1 MDFSETLLKDLTEA
15 PGVPGQEDEVA
26 RVMERYLK
34 PIAEISFDRLGSLIA
49 KKKGGKESPKVM
61 IAGHMDEVGFMVKE
75 VTKDGYVRF
84 LPLGGWWGHVALSQR
99 MKIYTKKGP
108 VLGVTGA
115 KPPHILPEEE
125 RKKVLDIKD
134 MFIDVGVVKGG
145 DGFKKLGITP
155 GDPIVPD
162 STFTVLSN
170 TRMYLAKAL
179 DNRFGCAGVV
189 EVLQRFTRMPHP
201 NTLYGVGSVQEEV
214 GCRGAGTAA
223 NTIQPDV
230 ALILDVGIAQ
240 DTPGMEPDKSEKMGG
255 GVTILAYDGGMIP
268 SKKLLD
274 LTVQTCEKEKIKYH
288 LAALERGTTDGAK
301 VHVSASGVPTI
312 ALGAPT
318 RYIHTHQAMLLR
330 DDYDAVIKLMV
341 ALVKKLDAKTVAG
354 LHNSR

>member
-1 MDFSETLLKDLTEA
+1 MDWTETLLKDLTDA

-26 RVMERYLK
+26 KVMERYLK
-34 PIAEISFDRLGSLIA
+34 PVSEISYDRLGSLIA
-49 KKKGGKESPKVM
+49 KKKGAKESPKVL
-61 IAGHMDEVGFMVKE
+61 IAGHMDEVAFMVKE
-75 VTKDGYVRF
+75 VTKSGYVKF
-84 LPLGGWWGHVALSQR
+84 LPLGGWWGHVALAQR

-125 RKKVLDIKD
+125 RKKVLEIKD
-134 MFIDVGVVKGG
+134 MFIDVGVTK
-145 DGFKKLGITP
+145 DFDAKKKLGITP
-155 GDPIVPD
+155 GDAIVPD
-162 STFTVLSN
+162 SAFTVLSN
-170 TRMYLAKAL
+170 KRMYLAKAL

-189 EVLQRFTRMPHP
+189 DVLTRFSKMPHP

-240 DTPGMEPDKSEKMGG
+240 DTPGMEPDKSERMGG

-268 SKKLLD
+268 SKRLMD
-274 LTVQTCEKEKIKYH
+274 LTIATCEKEKIKYH
-288 LAALERGTTDGAK
+288 LAAIERGTTDGSK
-301 VHVSASGVPTI
+301 VHVSNSGVPTI
-312 ALGAPT
+312 ALCVPT

-330 DDYDAVIKLMV
+330 DDYDACIKLML

-354 LHNSR
+354 LYK

>member
-1 MDFSETLLKDLTEA
+1 MDWSETLLKDLTEA

-26 RVMERYLK
+26 KIMERYLK
-34 PIAEISFDRLGSLIA
+34 PISEISYDRLGSLIA
-49 KKKGGKESPKVM
+49 KKKGAKESPKVL
-61 IAGHMDEVGFMVKE
+61 IAGHMDEVAFMVKE
-75 VTKDGYVRF
+75 VTKEGYVKF
-84 LPLGGWWGHVALSQR
+84 LPLGGWWGHVALAQR

-134 MFIDVGVVKGG
+134 MFIDVGVTKDFDVR
-145 DGFKKLGITP
+145 KKLGITP
-155 GDPIVPD
+155 GDAIVPD
-162 STFTVLSN
+162 SSFTILSN
-170 TRMYLAKAL
+170 QRMYLAKAL

-189 EVLQRFTRMPHP
+189 DVLNRFAKMSHP

-240 DTPGMEPDKSEKMGG
+240 DTPGMEPDKSERMGG
-255 GVTILAYDGGMIP
+255 GVTILTYDGGMIP
-268 SKKLLD
+268 SKRLLD
-274 LTVQTCEKEKIKYH
+274 LTISTCEKEKIKYH
-288 LAALERGTTDGAK
+288 LVAIERGTTDGAK
-301 VHVSASGVPTI
+301 VHVSHSGVPTI

-330 DDYDAVIKLMV
+330 DDYDAVIKLMIS
-341 ALVKKLDAKTVAG
+341 LVKKLDAKTVSG
-354 LHNSR
+354 LYK

>member
-1 MDFSETLLKDLTEA
+1 MDWSETLLKDLTDA

-26 RVMERYLK
+26 KVMARYLK
-34 PIAEISFDRLGSLIA
+34 PIAEISYDRLGSLIA
-49 KKKGGKESPKVM
+49 KKKGAKESPKVL
-61 IAGHMDEVGFMVKE
+61 IAGHMDEVAFMVKE
-75 VTKDGYVRF
+75 VTKNGYIKF
-84 LPLGGWWGHVALSQR
+84 LPLGGWWGHVALAQR
-99 MKIYTKKGP
+99 MKIYTKKGT

-125 RKKVLDIKD
+125 RKKVLEIKD
-134 MFIDVGVVKGG
+134 MFIDVGATKEFDVQ
-145 DGFKKLGITP
+145 KKLGITP
-155 GDPIVPD
+155 GDAIVPE
-162 STFTVLSN
+162 SSFTVLAN
-170 TRMYLAKAL
+170 KRMYLAKAL

-189 EVLQRFTRMPHP
+189 EVLNRFTKMSHP
-201 NTLYGVGSVQEEV
+201 NTLFGVGSVQEEV

-240 DTPGMEPDKSEKMGG
+240 DTPGMEPDKSERMGG

-268 SKKLLD
+268 SKRLLD
-274 LTVQTCEKEKIKYH
+274 LTIATCEKEKIKYH
-288 LAALERGTTDGAK
+288 LAAIERGTTDGAK
-301 VHVSASGVPTI
+301 VHVSHSGVPTL

-341 ALVKKLDAKTVAG
+341 ALVKKLDAKTVSS
-354 LHNSR
+354 LYK